1 MITFEY
7 AVEQNVKGIDQLA
20 DRFNVGTR
28 QTMQT
33 VLDTLVANIQGKFSD
48 AALARTVT
56 SFIVNE
62 GKLGSDSYVIE
73 GQVTSTWANMI
84 WYEKGRRA
92 GGKMPPQDA
101 ILSYMARHGITPDP
115 DKARLAFA
123 FAINVARQRDGKHR
137 VPIDALVEWQNR
149 AGVVVPND
157 FALNSVAYAI
167 GKKIV
172 REGIPGRHFFA
183 QGLAETMPFINSS
196 FESVVVTATG
206 I

>member
-1 MITFEY
+1 MISFEY
-7 AVEQNVKGIDQLA
+7 VVERDVKGIDNLA
-20 DRFNVGTR
+20 NRFNLGTR

-48 AALARTVT
+48 AGLARTVT
-56 SFIVNE
+56 GFIVNE
-62 GKLGSDSYVIE
+62 GVAGADGYVIE

-92 GGKMPPQDA
+92 GGKMPPRDA

-115 DKARLAFA
+115 EKAKLAFA
-123 FAINVARQRDGKHR
+123 FAINIARQRDGKHR

-149 AGVVVPND
+149 AGVVVPED

-172 REGIPGRHFFA
+172 REGIPGKHFFA
-183 QGLAETMPFINSS
+183 QGLAETMPFINNS
-196 FESVVVTATG
+196 FESVAVTATG
-206 I
+206 M